1 MKKKIALSVLGLALL
16 AQAEARAPAA
26 SKAQAKTVTTTP
38 TPAKKT
44 VPAPVAAPKTDAA
57 SLQNEAPLVLT
68 APSSTP
74 TQRAGV
80 RLSGLLDLAMTRHPT
95 ILQARSQAQAA
106 GFDLDAAK
114 WGRFPT
120 VSTDVRSDSQWAQ
133 SVARIEQPLW
143 AGGRIDGRIALGEA
157 GVRVAEAGVRD
168 AELHALTQ
176 VGNAFFDWLRLDA
189 RLASAQ
195 QNVQEHQKL
204 LALITRRVKS
214 EISPPADA
222 TLAQARLQQ
231 AVAER
236 LQIQRQLDTTTQA
249 LVQWAG
255 PLNGSPVEPR
265 NIQYARTPSDAAVV
279 QQVLEASAQRHKL
292 QAQIESAQAQIDV
305 AQAQGL
311 PTVVAGYQHILAGP
325 TYGVPDRGRA
335 YVGVQFQPGAGLS
348 AVSAVKSSLAK
359 KDAAEQELQVLERNL
374 ESQTR
379 TLCADID
386 ALQAQMAPAKDLLE
400 GTHELVDSYLRQ
412 YQIGRKNWLDVLN
425 AQREKS
431 QAQYNLAD
439 VRYALQQT
447 KVKLLLLTGE
457 VQAGQLSLIH
467 E

>member
-1 MKKKIALSVLGLALL
+1 MKRTSALSVLGLCL
-16 AQAEARAPAA
+16 ASLMLFTQASA
-26 SKAQAKTVTTTP
+26 
-38 TPAKKT
+38 
-44 VPAPVAAPKTDAA
+44 AAP
-57 SLQNEAPLVLT
+57 
-68 APSSTP
+68 
-74 TQRAGV
+74 GV
-80 RLSGLLDLAMTRHPT
+80 RLSALFDLAMTRHPAL
-95 ILQARSQAQAA
+95 LQARSQAQAA

-114 WGRFPT
+114 WGRFPS

-133 SVARIEQPLW
+133 SVARVEQPLW
-143 AGGRIDGRIALGEA
+143 AGGRIDGRIAMGEA
-157 GVRVAEAGVRD
+157 GVRVAQASVQD
-168 AELHALTQ
+168 AELTALTQ
-176 VGNAFFDWLRLDA
+176 VTTAFFEWLRLDA
-189 RLASAQ
+189 RLTSAQ
-195 QNVQEHQKL
+195 LNVQEHQKL
-204 LALITRRVKS
+204 LDLITRRAKS

-236 LQIQRQLDTTTQA
+236 LQIQRQLETTTHT

-255 PLNGSPVEPR
+255 PLGGRPAEPGR
-265 NIQYARTPSDAAVV
+265 IQYSRSPSDEALV
-279 QQVLEASAQRHKL
+279 QRVLEASAQRRKL
-292 QAQIESAQAQIDV
+292 QAQMESAQAQIGL

-311 PTVVAGYQHILAGP
+311 PTVVAGYQHILSGP
-325 TYGVPDRGRA
+325 TYGLPDRGRA
-335 YVGVQFQPGAGLS
+335 YVGLQFQPGAGLS
-348 AVSAVKSSLAK
+348 AFSGVQSALAK

-374 ESQTR
+374 ASQAR
-379 TLCADID
+379 TLYSDID
-386 ALQAQMAPAKDLLE
+386 ALQAQMVPAIQLLE
-400 GTHELVDSYLRQ
+400 GTNDLVDSYLRQ